1 MDPRARVPVDHSE
14 DRLAGAVGG
23 RYVVSIVSGVVPYLI
38 TTAHL
43 RDHIDD
49 VAIDGIHDVGPAAR
63 RHQHALKWSE
73 DDAIHV
79 GARTAGDRIFLGHP
93 HAPGIDDSDIW
104 GSCRHGDEKTVK
116 LGIPP
121 RLLQACGVR
130 QFNLT

>member
-49 VAIDGIHDVGPAAR
+49 VAIDGIHDVGPATG
-63 RHQHALKWSE
+63 RHEHALKWSE
-73 DDAIHV
+73 DDAIHAAGAV
-79 GARTAGDRIFLGHP
+79 GYPISLCDLQ
-93 HAPGIDDSDIW
+93 APGIDESDIW
-104 GSCRHGDEKTVK
+104 RRCRHGK
-116 LGIPP
+116 
-121 RLLQACGVR
+121 
-130 QFNLT
+130 